1 MDTSI
6 PPGNNAEARQKAFKG
21 YPRGWFVVSFS
32 DELKVGDVHT
42 LNYFGKKYAL
52 YRGDDGVPRIMDAY
66 CPHLGGSLARG
77 KVNGDSLVCPFHA
90 WRFGPDGKCNHIPY
104 SARIPGKAVV
114 DTTPARR

>member
-1 MDTSI
+1 METSI

-52 YRGDDGVPRIMDAY
+52 YRGDDGVPRPPTLPMLPSGDE
-66 CPHLGGSLARG
+66 GGRRRAR
-77 KVNGDSLVCPFHA
+77 
-90 WRFGPDGKCNHIPY
+90 
-104 SARIPGKAVV
+104 
-114 DTTPARR
+114 

>member
-1 MDTSI
+1 MDTII

-77 KVNGDSLVCPFHA
+77 KVNGDSLVCPFHGSGRTA
-90 WRFGPDGKCNHIPY
+90 
-104 SARIPGKAVV
+104 SA
-114 DTTPARR
+114 TTSPTARASRERPWWTPPPARR